1 MTHFLGLGIPTQTLD
16 HFSPGCNHGKWRFF
30 WLGFPSLKIWV
41 FPKIGVPQNEW
52 FIMENPITM
61 DDLGW
66 KPTIFG
72 NFHIMSSWWWGLH
85 PWFHLVFFFGSE
97 GPPSPSTEIRPPR
110 TRTSRESSMM
120 LVMTWMQHSKWLS
133 PGRSWRRRAFVDKKA
148 PKVPSEC
155 CFLSQIHQIIPMF
168 GGGEIKCFKQMC
180 CKV

>member
-1 MTHFLGLGIPTQTLD
+1 MKVFLVGIPEPKNMGVSKNWGT
-16 HFSPGCNHGKWRFF
+16 PKWMVYNGKPYYNGWFGVKTHYFRK
-30 WLGFPSLKIWV
+30 FPYNV
-41 FPKIGVPQNEW
+41 
-52 FIMENPITM
+52 
-61 DDLGW
+61 
-66 KPTIFG
+66 
-72 NFHIMSSWWWGLH
+72 WWGLH